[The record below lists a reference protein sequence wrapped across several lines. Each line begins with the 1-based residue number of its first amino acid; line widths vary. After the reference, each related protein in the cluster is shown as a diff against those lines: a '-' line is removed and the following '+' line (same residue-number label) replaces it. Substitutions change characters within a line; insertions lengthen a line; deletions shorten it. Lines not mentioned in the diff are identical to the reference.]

1 MLLLHNEFTG
11 DEMALKSLIVNL
23 QTKSAKIVAT
33 ESVALSYQH
42 SLTIF
47 RGQSFFTS
55 SFTIQNK
62 QGHFIMS
69 LDKHYERF
77 VKSYHSLFERSNFPL
92 SYDEFRQYVQQL
104 LKENKDNDQE
114 NLHCIMSCVAGKSTF
129 QSFEDGIYSNGFG
142 GDLVELVMV
151 INKFEVKPS
160 WCYKKGLNVISMP
173 YQRPLATAK
182 PSHYLGGVQGQHII
196 DALNTAALLFK
207 AQHTCSIE
215 QALDVSY
222 KSYQALNHYDQY
234 AYRRLCHDCWT
245 MTQASD
251 IQKIKSL
258 YPKNIQDLPVFESL
272 AYDEIKQLNKQYDT
286 YFKQLWHEVIFVSED
301 ENPYLYEGSTFSLMG
316 IDKDDTCV
324 FIPLHGNSSK
334 ADDLN
339 TGYVL
344 ESTTIAMLQHVAK
357 QNQISHRVS
366 SLRYEDVSQ
375 LKALYC
381 VSTTRL
387 SLQDNVYQLQPCRRF
402 DNESLTI
409 APSKTYDDLMQ
420 GVHAFMDSYSYN
432 MSLET
437 PYLMAKSDTV
447 KASR

>member
-1 MLLLHNEFTG
+1 MG
-11 DEMALKSLIVNL
+11 LKSLVIDLKTQKANIV
-23 QTKSAKIVAT
+23 TT
-33 ESVALSYQH
+33 ESVTVSYHH
-42 SLTIF
+42 SLTVF

-55 SFTIQNK
+55 SFTIKNN
-62 QGHFIMS
+62 QGHFVTC

-77 VKSYHSLFERSNFPL
+77 IRSYHRMFERSIFPL
-92 SYDEFRQYVQQL
+92 SYEQFKDYVDQL
-104 LKENKDNDQE
+104 LAANKDSEQQ
-114 NLHCIMSCVAGKSTF
+114 NLHCIMSCGAGKSQS
-129 QSFEDGIYSNGFG
+129 QSFEDGRYSNGFG
-142 GDLVELVMV
+142 GELVELVMV
-151 INKFEVKPS
+151 INEFEPKPS
-160 WCYKKGLNVISMP
+160 WCYEKGLNVLTMP

-207 AQHTCSIE
+207 TQHTCSIE

-222 KSYQALNHYDQY
+222 KSYQALNEFDQY
-234 AYRRLCHDCWT
+234 SYRRLCHDCWA

-258 YPKNIQDLPVFESL
+258 YPKDIQDLPVFESL
-272 AYDEIKQLNKQYDT
+272 AYDEVKQLNKQYDA

-301 ENPYLYEGSTFSLMG
+301 ENPYLYEGSTFSLLG

>member
-1 MLLLHNEFTG
+1 MG
-11 DEMALKSLIVNL
+11 LKSLVIDLKTQKANIV
-23 QTKSAKIVAT
+23 TT
-33 ESVALSYQH
+33 ESVTVSYHH
-42 SLTIF
+42 SLTVF

-55 SFTIQNK
+55 SFTIKNN
-62 QGHFIMS
+62 QGHFVTC

-77 VKSYHSLFERSNFPL
+77 IRSYHRMFERSIFPL
-92 SYDEFRQYVQQL
+92 SYEQFKDYVDQL
-104 LKENKDNDQE
+104 LAANKDSEQQ
-114 NLHCIMSCVAGKSTF
+114 NLHCIMSCVAGKSQS
-129 QSFEDGIYSNGFG
+129 QSFEDGRYSNGFG
-142 GDLVELVMV
+142 GELVELVMV
-151 INKFEVKPS
+151 INEFEPKPS
-160 WCYKKGLNVISMP
+160 WCYEKGLNVLTMP

-207 AQHTCSIE
+207 TQHTCSIE

-222 KSYQALNHYDQY
+222 KSYQALNEFDQY
-234 AYRRLCHDCWT
+234 SYRRLCHDCWA

-258 YPKNIQDLPVFESL
+258 YPKDIQGLPVFESL
-272 AYDEIKQLNKQYDT
+272 AYDEVKQLNKQYDA

-301 ENPYLYEGSTFSLMG
+301 ENPYLYEGSTFSLLG

-437 PYLMAKSDTV
+437 PYLMAKSDTL

>member
-1 MLLLHNEFTG
+1 MG
-11 DEMALKSLIVNL
+11 LKSLVIDLKTQKANIV
-23 QTKSAKIVAT
+23 TT
-33 ESVALSYQH
+33 ESVTVSYHH
-42 SLTIF
+42 SLTVF

-55 SFTIQNK
+55 SFTIKNN
-62 QGHFIMS
+62 QGHFVTC

-77 VKSYHSLFERSNFPL
+77 IRSYHRMFERSIFPL
-92 SYDEFRQYVQQL
+92 SYEQFKDYVDQL
-104 LKENKDNDQE
+104 LAANKDSEQQ
-114 NLHCIMSCVAGKSTF
+114 NLHCIMSCVAGKSQS
-129 QSFEDGIYSNGFG
+129 QSFEDGRYSNGFG
-142 GDLVELVMV
+142 GELVELVMV
-151 INKFEVKPS
+151 INEFEPKPS
-160 WCYKKGLNVISMP
+160 WCYEKGLNVLTMP

-207 AQHTCSIE
+207 TQHTCSIE

-222 KSYQALNHYDQY
+222 KSYQALNEFDQY
-234 AYRRLCHDCWT
+234 SYRRLCHDCWA

-258 YPKNIQDLPVFESL
+258 YPKDIQDLPVFESL
-272 AYDEIKQLNKQYDT
+272 AYDEVKQLNKQYDA

-301 ENPYLYEGSTFSLMG
+301 ENPYLYEGSTFSLLG

-409 APSKTYDDLMQ
+409 APSNTYDDLMQ

>member
-1 MLLLHNEFTG
+1 MG
-11 DEMALKSLIVNL
+11 LKSLVIDLKTQKANIV
-23 QTKSAKIVAT
+23 TT
-33 ESVALSYQH
+33 ESVTVSYHH
-42 SLTIF
+42 SLTVF

-55 SFTIQNK
+55 SFTIKNN
-62 QGHFIMS
+62 QGHFVTC

-77 VKSYHSLFERSNFPL
+77 IRSYHRMFERSIFPL
-92 SYDEFRQYVQQL
+92 SYEQFKDYVDQL
-104 LKENKDNDQE
+104 LAANKDSEQQ
-114 NLHCIMSCVAGKSTF
+114 NLHCIMSCVAGKSQS
-129 QSFEDGIYSNGFG
+129 QSFEDGRYSNGFG
-142 GDLVELVMV
+142 GELVELVMV
-151 INKFEVKPS
+151 INEFEPKPS
-160 WCYKKGLNVISMP
+160 WCYEKGLNVLTMP

-207 AQHTCSIE
+207 TQHTCSIE

-222 KSYQALNHYDQY
+222 KSYQALNEFDQY
-234 AYRRLCHDCWT
+234 SYRRLCHDCWA

-258 YPKNIQDLPVFESL
+258 YPKDIQDLPVFESL
-272 AYDEIKQLNKQYDT
+272 AYDEVKQLNKQYDA

-357 QNQISHRVS
+357 QSQISHRVS

-432 MSLET
+432 MNLET
-437 PYLMAKSDTV
+437 PYLMAKSDTL

>member
-1 MLLLHNEFTG
+1 MG
-11 DEMALKSLIVNL
+11 LKSLVIDLKTQKANIV
-23 QTKSAKIVAT
+23 TT
-33 ESVALSYQH
+33 ESVTVSYHH
-42 SLTIF
+42 SLTVF

-55 SFTIQNK
+55 SFTIKNN
-62 QGHFIMS
+62 QGHFVTC

-77 VKSYHSLFERSNFPL
+77 IRSYHRMFERSIFPL
-92 SYDEFRQYVQQL
+92 SYEQFKDYVDQL
-104 LKENKDNDQE
+104 LAANKDSEQQ
-114 NLHCIMSCVAGKSTF
+114 NLHCIMSCVAGKSQS
-129 QSFEDGIYSNGFG
+129 QSFEDGRYSNGFG
-142 GDLVELVMV
+142 GELVELVMV
-151 INKFEVKPS
+151 INEFEPKPS
-160 WCYKKGLNVISMP
+160 WCYEKGLNVLTMP

-207 AQHTCSIE
+207 TQHTCSIE

-222 KSYQALNHYDQY
+222 KSYQALNEFDQY
-234 AYRRLCHDCWT
+234 SYRRLCHDCWA

-258 YPKNIQDLPVFESL
+258 YPKDIQDLPVFESL
-272 AYDEIKQLNKQYDT
+272 AYDEVKQLNKQYDA

-301 ENPYLYEGSTFSLMG
+301 ENPYLYEGSTFSLLG

-437 PYLMAKSDTV
+437 PYLMAKSDTL

>member
-1 MLLLHNEFTG
+1 MG
-11 DEMALKSLIVNL
+11 LKSLVIDLKTQKANIV
-23 QTKSAKIVAT
+23 TT
-33 ESVALSYQH
+33 ESVTVSYHH
-42 SLTIF
+42 SLTVF

-55 SFTIQNK
+55 SFTIKNN
-62 QGHFIMS
+62 QGHFVTC

-77 VKSYHSLFERSNFPL
+77 IRSYHRMFERSIFPL
-92 SYDEFRQYVQQL
+92 SYEQFKDYVDQL
-104 LKENKDNDQE
+104 LAANKDSKQQ
-114 NLHCIMSCVAGKSTF
+114 NLHCIMSCVAGKSQS
-129 QSFEDGIYSNGFG
+129 QSFEDGRYSNGFG
-142 GDLVELVMV
+142 GELVELVMV
-151 INKFEVKPS
+151 INEFEPKPS
-160 WCYKKGLNVISMP
+160 WCYEKGLNVLTMP

-196 DALNTAALLFK
+196 DALNTAALLFRT
-207 AQHTCSIE
+207 QHTCSIE

-222 KSYQALNHYDQY
+222 KSYQALNEFDQY
-234 AYRRLCHDCWT
+234 SYRRLCHDCWA
-245 MTQASD
+245 MTQAND

-258 YPKNIQDLPVFESL
+258 YPKDIQDLPVFESL
-272 AYDEIKQLNKQYDT
+272 AYDEVKQLNKQYDA

-301 ENPYLYEGSTFSLMG
+301 ENPYLYEGSTFSLLG

-409 APSKTYDDLMQ
+409 APSKAYDDLMQ
-420 GVHAFMDSYSYN
+420 GVHTFMDSYSYN
-432 MSLET
+432 MNLET
-437 PYLMAKSDTV
+437 PYLMAKSDTL

>member
-1 MLLLHNEFTG
+1 MG
-11 DEMALKSLIVNL
+11 LKSLVIDL
-23 QTKSAKIVAT
+23 KTQTANIVAT
-33 ESVALSYQH
+33 ESVTVSYHH

-55 SFTIQNK
+55 SFTIKNN
-62 QGHFIMS
+62 QGHFVTC

-77 VKSYHSLFERSNFPL
+77 IRSYHRMFERSIFPL
-92 SYDEFRQYVQQL
+92 SYEQFKDYVDQL
-104 LKENKDNDQE
+104 LAANKDSKQQ
-114 NLHCIMSCVAGKSTF
+114 NLHCIMSCVAGKSQS
-129 QSFEDGIYSNGFG
+129 QSFEDGRYSNGFG
-142 GDLVELVMV
+142 GELVELVMV
-151 INKFEVKPS
+151 INEFEPKPS
-160 WCYKKGLNVISMP
+160 WCYEKGLNVLTMP

-207 AQHTCSIE
+207 TQHTCSIE

-222 KSYQALNHYDQY
+222 KSYQALNEFDQY
-234 AYRRLCHDCWT
+234 SYRRLCHDCWA

-258 YPKNIQDLPVFESL
+258 YPKDIQDLPVFESL
-272 AYDEIKQLNKQYDT
+272 AYDEVKQLNKQYDA

-301 ENPYLYEGSTFSLMG
+301 ENPYLYEGSTFSLLG

-409 APSKTYDDLMQ
+409 APSNTYDDLMQ

>member
-1 MLLLHNEFTG
+1 MG
-11 DEMALKSLIVNL
+11 LKSLVIDLKTQKANIV
-23 QTKSAKIVAT
+23 TT
-33 ESVALSYQH
+33 ESVTVSYHH
-42 SLTIF
+42 SLTVF

-55 SFTIQNK
+55 SFTIKNN
-62 QGHFIMS
+62 QGHFVTC

-77 VKSYHSLFERSNFPL
+77 IRSYHRMFERSIFPL
-92 SYDEFRQYVQQL
+92 SYEQFKDYVDQL
-104 LKENKDNDQE
+104 LAANKDSEQQ
-114 NLHCIMSCVAGKSTF
+114 NLHCIMSCVAGKSQS
-129 QSFEDGIYSNGFG
+129 QSFEDGRYSNGFG
-142 GDLVELVMV
+142 GELVELVMV
-151 INKFEVKPS
+151 INEFEPKPS
-160 WCYKKGLNVISMP
+160 WCYEKGLNVLTMP

-207 AQHTCSIE
+207 TQHTCSIE

-222 KSYQALNHYDQY
+222 KSYQALNEFDQY
-234 AYRRLCHDCWT
+234 SYRRLCHDCWA

-258 YPKNIQDLPVFESL
+258 YPKDIQDLPVFESL
-272 AYDEIKQLNKQYDT
+272 AYDEVKQLNKQYDA

-301 ENPYLYEGSTFSLMG
+301 ENPYLYEGSTFSLLG

>member
-1 MLLLHNEFTG
+1 MG
-11 DEMALKSLIVNL
+11 LKSLVIDLKTQKANIV
-23 QTKSAKIVAT
+23 TT
-33 ESVALSYQH
+33 ESVTVSYHH
-42 SLTIF
+42 SLTVF

-55 SFTIQNK
+55 SFTIKNN
-62 QGHFIMS
+62 QGHFVTC

-77 VKSYHSLFERSNFPL
+77 IRSYHRMFERSIFPL
-92 SYDEFRQYVQQL
+92 SYEQFKDYVDQL
-104 LKENKDNDQE
+104 LAANKDSEQQ
-114 NLHCIMSCVAGKSTF
+114 NLHCIMSCVAGKSQS
-129 QSFEDGIYSNGFG
+129 QSFEDGRYSNGFG
-142 GDLVELVMV
+142 GELVELVMV
-151 INKFEVKPS
+151 INEFEPKPS
-160 WCYKKGLNVISMP
+160 WCYEKGLNVLTMP

-207 AQHTCSIE
+207 TQHTCSIE

-222 KSYQALNHYDQY
+222 KSYQALNEFDQY
-234 AYRRLCHDCWT
+234 SYRRLCHDCWA

-258 YPKNIQDLPVFESL
+258 YPKDIQDLPVFESL
-272 AYDEIKQLNKQYDT
+272 AYDEVKQLNKQYDA

-301 ENPYLYEGSTFSLMG
+301 ENPYLYEGSTFSLLG

-432 MSLET
+432 MNLET
-437 PYLMAKSDTV
+437 PYLMAKSDTL

>member
-1 MLLLHNEFTG
+1 MG
-11 DEMALKSLIVNL
+11 LKSLVIDLKTQKANIV
-23 QTKSAKIVAT
+23 TT
-33 ESVALSYQH
+33 ESVTVSYHH

-55 SFTIQNK
+55 SFTIKNN
-62 QGHFIMS
+62 QGHFVTC

-77 VKSYHSLFERSNFPL
+77 IRSYHRMFERSIFPL
-92 SYDEFRQYVQQL
+92 SYEQFKDYVDQL
-104 LKENKDNDQE
+104 LAANKDSEQQ
-114 NLHCIMSCVAGKSTF
+114 NLHCIMSCVAGKSQS
-129 QSFEDGIYSNGFG
+129 QSFEDGRYSNGFG

-151 INKFEVKPS
+151 INEFEPKPS
-160 WCYKKGLNVISMP
+160 WCYEKGLNVLTMP

-207 AQHTCSIE
+207 TQHTCSIE

-222 KSYQALNHYDQY
+222 KSYQALNEFDQY
-234 AYRRLCHDCWT
+234 SYRRLCHDCWA

-258 YPKNIQDLPVFESL
+258 YPKDIQDLPVFESL
-272 AYDEIKQLNKQYDT
+272 AYDEVKQLNKQYDA

-301 ENPYLYEGSTFSLMG
+301 ENPYLYEGSTFSLLG

-357 QNQISHRVS
+357 QNQISHRIS

-420 GVHAFMDSYSYN
+420 GVHTFMDSYSYN

>member
-1 MLLLHNEFTG
+1 MG
-11 DEMALKSLIVNL
+11 LKSLVIDLKTQKANIV
-23 QTKSAKIVAT
+23 TT
-33 ESVALSYQH
+33 ESVTVSYHH
-42 SLTIF
+42 SLTVF

-55 SFTIQNK
+55 SFTIKNN
-62 QGHFIMS
+62 QGHFVTC

-77 VKSYHSLFERSNFPL
+77 IRSYHRMFERSIFPL
-92 SYDEFRQYVQQL
+92 SYEQFKDYVDQL
-104 LKENKDNDQE
+104 LAANKDSKQQ
-114 NLHCIMSCVAGKSTF
+114 NLHCIMSCVAGKSQS
-129 QSFEDGIYSNGFG
+129 QSFEDGRYSNGFG

-151 INKFEVKPS
+151 INEFEPKPS
-160 WCYKKGLNVISMP
+160 WCYEKGLNVLTMP

-207 AQHTCSIE
+207 TQHTCSIE

-222 KSYQALNHYDQY
+222 KSYQALNEFDQY
-234 AYRRLCHDCWT
+234 SYRRLCHDCWA
-245 MTQASD
+245 MTQAND

-258 YPKNIQDLPVFESL
+258 YPKDIQDLPVFESL
-272 AYDEIKQLNKQYDT
+272 AYDEVKQLNKQYDA

-301 ENPYLYEGSTFSLMG
+301 ENPYLYEGSTFSLLG

-432 MSLET
+432 MNLET
-437 PYLMAKSDTV
+437 PYLMAKSDTL

>member
-1 MLLLHNEFTG
+1 MG
-11 DEMALKSLIVNL
+11 LKSLVIDLKTQKANIV
-23 QTKSAKIVAT
+23 TT
-33 ESVALSYQH
+33 ESVTVSYHH
-42 SLTIF
+42 SLTVF

-55 SFTIQNK
+55 SFTIKNN
-62 QGHFIMS
+62 QGHFVTC

-77 VKSYHSLFERSNFPL
+77 IRSYHRMFERSIFPL
-92 SYDEFRQYVQQL
+92 SYEQFKDYVDQL
-104 LKENKDNDQE
+104 LAANKDSEQQ
-114 NLHCIMSCVAGKSTF
+114 NLHCIMSCVAGKSQS
-129 QSFEDGIYSNGFG
+129 QSFEDGRYSNGFG
-142 GDLVELVMV
+142 GELVELVMV
-151 INKFEVKPS
+151 INEFEPKPS
-160 WCYKKGLNVISMP
+160 WCYEKGLNVLTMP

-207 AQHTCSIE
+207 TQHTCSIE

-222 KSYQALNHYDQY
+222 KSYQALNEFDQY
-234 AYRRLCHDCWT
+234 SYRRLCHDCWA

-258 YPKNIQDLPVFESL
+258 YPKDIQGLPVFESL
-272 AYDEIKQLNKQYDT
+272 AYDEVKQLNKQYDA

-301 ENPYLYEGSTFSLMG
+301 ENPYLYEGSTFSLLG

-357 QNQISHRVS
+357 QSQISHRVS

-437 PYLMAKSDTV
+437 PYLMAKSDTL

>member
-1 MLLLHNEFTG
+1 MG
-11 DEMALKSLIVNL
+11 LKSLVIDLKTQKANIV
-23 QTKSAKIVAT
+23 TT
-33 ESVALSYQH
+33 ESVTVSYHH
-42 SLTIF
+42 SLTVF

-55 SFTIQNK
+55 SFTIKNN
-62 QGHFIMS
+62 QGHFVTC

-77 VKSYHSLFERSNFPL
+77 IRSYHRMFERSIFPL
-92 SYDEFRQYVQQL
+92 SYDQFKDYVDQL
-104 LKENKDNDQE
+104 LAANKDSKQQ
-114 NLHCIMSCVAGKSTF
+114 NLHCIMSCVAGKSQS
-129 QSFEDGIYSNGFG
+129 QSFEDGRYSNGFG
-142 GDLVELVMV
+142 GELVELVMV
-151 INKFEVKPS
+151 INEFEPKPS
-160 WCYKKGLNVISMP
+160 WCYEKGLNVLTMP

-196 DALNTAALLFK
+196 DALNTAALLFRT
-207 AQHTCSIE
+207 QHTCSIE

-222 KSYQALNHYDQY
+222 KSYQALNEFDQY
-234 AYRRLCHDCWT
+234 SYRRLCHDCWA
-245 MTQASD
+245 MTQAND

-258 YPKNIQDLPVFESL
+258 YPKDIQDLPVFESL
-272 AYDEIKQLNKQYDT
+272 AYDEVKQLNKQYDA

-301 ENPYLYEGSTFSLMG
+301 ENPYLYEGSTFSLLG

-409 APSKTYDDLMQ
+409 APSKAYDDLMQ
-420 GVHAFMDSYSYN
+420 GVHTFMDSYSYN
-432 MSLET
+432 MNLET
-437 PYLMAKSDTV
+437 PYLMAKSDTL